1 MKKLRTLFF
10 ALAIL
15 CLSVNGIYAQS
26 TYVITGWG
34 TSWTVVKD
42 GTTTLA
48 TGSTIQNM
56 IDNIRYDAAGAA
68 CTIQFGIGG
77 SGNHLTIPQNN
88 YITFDGNWGKI
99 TLTGGLSKE
108 PTNSGNIMLLSGTL
122 STGYPINFNLEYF
135 NGLAVNVQI
144 KLISNESTRTIN
156 ISGNITCDTGGSGSA
171 IAVSNSSTG
180 TININGGLIGCQSYS
195 TAVKNYSTGT
205 VNISGGTIYGGWTA
219 AVENYSTGIVN
230 ISGGTLIP
238 NGEAIFNYNEGGK
251 ITISGTAYISPDYSN
266 GSSKNTITLTSGLL
280 EINGGIIKNCNL
292 TGKAIFAESGAQVNI
307 NGGIVFSYGTTDSD
321 VINGS
326 YTLSGNGVIAAWN
339 KAAGN
344 NTYFSGSSNDIYKIP
359 ATATAMWATQGG
371 VNGISVVNNTNTGFI
386 PIENITILPP
396 FIPVTDITGVPTTTI
411 KTFPLTL
418 TGTVVPSNASNNT
431 IVWSVQN
438 AGTTGATITG
448 GNILNTTNSG
458 TATVLATIV
467 NGASPTQNFTKTFT
481 ITVEMNPVTNITNV
495 PPTATM
501 NIPLTLTGTV
511 VPSNATFQTIAWS
524 LVYAGTTGAELI
536 SGILYTSTPGTAVV
550 KATIINGTDIG
561 QNYTQDFSIIVNS
574 EFVPVTNITDVPATA
589 TAGVPLTLTGTVVP
603 NNATNQTIV
612 WSVKNAGTTGATI
625 TGNTL
630 NTTGAGTAV
639 VTATIANGGAAG
651 ANYAKDFNIV
661 VEAPPSIDISGK
673 VFRPNQTAL
682 SSGEVSLYRV
692 QTMTKYILIETVQI
706 GNDGAYLFNNVSQ
719 GGYIVKATAPPAE
732 EMLPT
737 YFGNSENWEQATLI
751 TVATV
756 SISNIDITLK
766 AAKKAPEGDS
776 EINGTVIEDG
786 GKRAGSPVED
796 VTVYLLSFENS
807 IWTTIATTQT
817 DDKGSFAFSKL
828 AAGKY
833 MTIVDAPGIK
843 MLNSIPLDL
852 AVTDTINILFT
863 ITDEGI
869 ETTIGNV
876 GINSPTLPEIKVY
889 PNPTT
894 GELRIENGE
903 LRVKEVEIF
912 DVVGKK
918 VYTNHLITTSS
929 NHLINISHLQAGVY
943 FVRIQTEAGEVVRKV
958 LKE

>member
-10 ALAIL
+10 ILAIL
-15 CLSVNGIYAQS
+15 GLSVNGIYAQS
-26 TYVITGWG
+26 TYVITGSG
-34 TSWTVVKD
+34 TSFTVVKD
-42 GTTTLA
+42 GTTTIVSGVNIYTA
-48 TGSTIQNM
+48 INGIQINT
-56 IDNIRYDAAGAA
+56 AGTA
-68 CTIQFGIGG
+68 CIIQFGNGAV
-77 SGNHLTIPQNN
+77 LTLPLGDCI
-88 YITFDGNWGKI
+88 FLDGNWGEI
-99 TLTGGLSKE
+99 TLTGSLTTTAGSNPYALIHL
-108 PTNSGNIMLLSGTL
+108 NNTL
-122 STGYPINFNLEYF
+122 STEAPINFNATLTATGTERAIF
-135 NGLAVNVQI
+135 NA
-144 KLISNESTRTIN
+144 THRTIN
-156 ISGNITCDTGGSGSA
+156 ITGGA
-171 IAVSNSSTG
+171 
-180 TININGGLIGCQSYS
+180 INGTVAGYGTVNISGGTVSVNGGNLAAIDNC
-195 TAVKNYSTGT
+195 TGT
-205 VNISGGTIYGGWTA
+205 VNISGG
-219 AVENYSTGIVN
+219 VVSSTGLAI
-230 ISGGTLIP
+230 G
-238 NGEAIFNYNEGGK
+238 NGCGGGK
-251 ITISGTAYISPDYSN
+251 TTISGTAQIT
-266 GSSKNTITLTSGLL
+266 SSGDFTIAVSAGDTLIIT
-280 EINGGIIKNCNL
+280 GGIIKNTN
-292 TGKAIFAESGAQVNI
+292 TGGNTSDIGSAIFNQNGQVKINGGMVLAKKGYAIYSNVSPNI
-307 NGGIVFSYGTTDSD
+307 NGGIVFAYGTTDSD
-321 VINGS
+321 VISNS
-326 YTLSGNGVIAAWN
+326 NYSLSGNGVIAAWN
-339 KAAGN
+339 KDAGN
-344 NTYFSGSSNDIYKIP
+344 NTYFSGYSEDIYKIP
-359 ATATAMWATQGG
+359 ATATAMWATLGG

-386 PIENITILPP
+386 PIDDITINS
-396 FIPVTDITGVPTTTI
+396 FVPVTDITGVPATTI

-418 TGTVVPSNASNNT
+418 TGTVVPSNANNKT
-431 IVWSVQN
+431 IVWSVQD
-438 AGTTGATITG
+438 AGTTGATIATG
-448 GNILNTTNSG
+448 SNILNTTNSG

-467 NGASPTQNFTKTFT
+467 NGASPSQNFTKPFNISVTE
-481 ITVEMNPVTNITNV
+481 IIPVTNITNV
-495 PPTATM
+495 PSYAT
-501 NIPLTLTGTV
+501 
-511 VPSNATFQTIAWS
+511 
-524 LVYAGTTGAELI
+524 
-536 SGILYTSTPGTAVV
+536 
-550 KATIINGTDIG
+550 
-561 QNYTQDFSIIVNS
+561 VN
-574 EFVPVTNITDVPATA
+574 
-589 TAGVPLTLTGTVVP
+589 VPLTLTGTVVP
-603 NNATNQTIV
+603 ANATFKTIV
-612 WSVKNAGTTGATI
+612 WSLVYGGTTNASVNSGVLYTSA
-625 TGNTL
+625 N
-630 NTTGAGTAV
+630 GTAV
-639 VTATIANGGAAG
+639 VRATITNGKDIGTD
-651 ANYAKDFNIV
+651 YTQDFNIV
-661 VEAPPSIDISGK
+661 VGDTPPATNISGT

-706 GNDGAYLFNNVSQ
+706 DNDGSFVFNNVSQ
-719 GGYIVKATAPPAE
+719 GGYIVKAIAPPAE

-776 EINGTVIEDG
+776 EINGIVIEDG

-807 IWTTIATTQT
+807 IWTTIATTNT
-817 DDKGSFAFSKL
+817 DAAGSFAFSKL